1 MFGSGIKALDG
12 LAGELDGNAQSTFDR
27 LNCEVSKHSSA
38 LGEVRIFYVAF
49 RNSSLFFF
57 YLISFFLMQLFK
69 EIASE
74 ADTLVN
80 DLQKSLHNQEEKL
93 IAFAQQQREVSIV
106 DYL

>member
-1 MFGSGIKALDG
+1 MEELRGRLENLKTMFGSGIKALDG

-57 YLISFFLMQLFK
+57 YLISFFLM
-69 EIASE
+69 
-74 ADTLVN
+74 
-80 DLQKSLHNQEEKL
+80 
-93 IAFAQQQREVSIV
+93 
-106 DYL
+106 